1 MAVIGKIR
9 ERGGLLVAITLV
21 SLALFILGDWLAG
34 RGTGRRENVIGTV
47 GGEEISGVEFERRVN
62 DETESYRNDFGQQVN
77 AQMTEQV
84 RNSVWQEMLKAKV
97 MLPQV
102 EEAGFTLTKAEYD
115 DVRFGENIMPDFRS
129 QPNFQGDDGK
139 PSKEKLQ
146 QYFQSVQ
153 LNAPVYHEIQ
163 KRRITENRLYAKY
176 TNLVKKSV
184 YVNSAQAKDDYLAKN
199 TKASFT
205 FVAKRYDSEADS
217 LYAVEDKDLR
227 RYYDQHK
234 NDKKYKQQA
243 ARKFEYA
250 MFPVTASDA
259 DRETTMKE
267 LNELRDAF
275 TASTDDSLFVVANS
289 ESRAFNKV
297 PYKEGGADKLN
308 DSLIV
313 NSPVGSVVGPYQ
325 EGGQWKLV
333 KIEEL
338 ADVPEA
344 RVRHILLSTQG
355 GKTEEVQKK
364 LADSLMAVVKRDRSK
379 FEDLVVKYSEDP
391 GSNTKEKG
399 GVYDWFDKQQMVPE
413 FTAASF
419 DEKVGAITIAK
430 TSYGFHIVEVLGQR
444 TRQERRVATIERSMK
459 PSPATFKDV
468 YKKANDFS
476 LRNTDL
482 EAFKKAAEEQGV
494 QVTPVDELR
503 NDQRFV
509 PGLQDANSVV
519 TWVNRADVNT
529 VSEPIQSGDNY
540 VVAILTGIRE
550 EGAPALE
557 DVREQFTKE
566 VVKEKKAAAWI
577 AKMQGKTDL
586 NALASELS
594 ASVQNATELSENSFS
609 LPGGFAEYE
618 VIGKIFAL
626 ENGQTSV
633 PMAGDMG
640 VYVVN
645 MAAKTAA
652 PEPQDL
658 NIDKAGMVQRAQ
670 SRVDGGLFNAL
681 KEAVGVK
688 DERYK
693 FY

>member
-681 KEAVGVK
+681 KEAIGVK